1 MLFVVT
7 LFFQAENGIAQSNE
21 LVNGMEKLLSR
32 LDLSKPGLQKVKQ
45 SSSNPEKAAEEL
57 LNYYKKLIEIKNNL
71 GLTKIVCPKLT
82 LNKIPK
88 LIIANTYTK
97 DTLGRRE
104 RIQDIEKLLK
114 NHNIDYRIL
123 K

>member
-1 MLFVVT
+1 MVT
-7 LFFQAENGIAQSNE
+7 PIKVLIFNDLHKYFNTYFADNQQVKSKLNE
-21 LVNGMEKLLSR
+21 LL
-32 LDLSKPGLQKVKQ
+32 
-45 SSSNPEKAAEEL
+45 
-57 LNYYKKLIEIKNNL
+57 KKLIEIKNNL

-82 LNKIPK
+82 LNKTPK

-114 NHNIDYRIL
+114 YHNVDYEIL